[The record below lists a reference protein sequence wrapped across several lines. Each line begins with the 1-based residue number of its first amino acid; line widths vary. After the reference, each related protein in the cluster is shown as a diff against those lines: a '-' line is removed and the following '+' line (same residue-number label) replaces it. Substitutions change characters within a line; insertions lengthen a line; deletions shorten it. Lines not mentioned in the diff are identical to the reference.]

1 MNLRMSCSAA
11 CVSFILLVPT
21 ATAQEVVTR
30 NERLLLSP
38 ASAAASQRFGSAV
51 SADSGLVVFGA
62 PGALSGEGTATVFE
76 RGSSNTWSRVATL
89 EASDTVAS
97 DGFGSGVAL
106 DGDLIAVGAPAG
118 PGSASANQGAV
129 YIFRESGGSWSQVAK
144 LTASDAGDGDQFGFA
159 VAIKGDIVVVGAPG
173 ADNGGAFDSGAAYVF
188 RNTSGNTWTQQSKLT
203 ASNGALGDRFGSAV
217 AATSSRALVGAP
229 ERSSGAG
236 AAYLFRSASGSW
248 SQAVAFTSGE
258 AGAIGYG
265 AAVALS
271 GTLAG
276 DWAFVG
282 APEASNSGVM
292 AGAAFVYQRSTD
304 TSWPFSA
311 RLAPSD
317 GEAGEAFGSAL
328 GAADDRVVVGS
339 PLDTVRSV
347 GSAGSARVYRRI
359 ATGAWQEGSKLAATT
374 GSALGGFGAAVAIAG
389 ERVMIG
395 APTTDNG
402 ATDRGAGYHYKLE
415 YIRAGI
421 DDNGRSDVLWFAPG
435 SGNVAVWG
443 MNGLV
448 RESGAILPG
457 SVGTSQ
463 SFLGTGDLYGDG
475 RTAVMFRHNTS
486 GQFRIWRLNGS
497 SVTEDRA
504 ISGGISSEWEYL
516 ALADVSGD
524 GKADVLLRN
533 VFSGQVNAWL
543 MNGGTKSSGGAI
555 GNAFGLTYAGA
566 GDFDGDGRAD
576 ILWRTALGQMRL
588 WLMNGLTLASDIAV
602 GGATTVDAAWR
613 VVATADLDGDGDTDV
628 VWRNA
633 TTGAV
638 SGWIMNGTTLQQSG
652 SMHPG
657 LPLSWRIE
665 AAGDLNADGTD
676 DILWRNSQTGDVN
689 GWLMNGLVKTSGSFI
704 KNVSSSWSMLNDD
717 DCDDDD
723 DAWDDSGD
731 DNGGSSGG
739 GSSGGGSGGGGN
751 TDVISVAQFN
761 TALAAAAAASNLP
774 LLEAQVEREAG
785 VDYVEVLQWRA
796 SDSRLVQ
803 VVVRASTGAVVTSSS
818 WVPTQSQLDKYAD
831 ALSVLGQVTRQPSAA
846 VSQVVGANAGSQV
859 HSVELDEEAGLPKWE
874 VEIRL
879 SSGTMTQVRVS
890 AN

>member
-1 MNLRMSCSAA
+1 MNIWSSCSVA
-11 CVSFILLVPT
+11 CVLSTLFVLP

-38 ASAAASQRFGSAV
+38 ASTAAAQRFGSAV

-89 EASDTVAS
+89 EASDTAAS
-97 DGFGSGVAL
+97 DAFGSGVAL
-106 DGDLIAVGAPAG
+106 DGDVIAVGAPAG
-118 PGSASANQGAV
+118 PGAASANQGAV
-129 YIFRESGGSWSQVAK
+129 YVFKRSGASWSQVAK
-144 LTASDAGDGDQFGFA
+144 LTASDAGGGDEFGA
-159 VAIKGDIVVVGAPG
+159 TVAIKGDIIVVGAPG
-173 ADNGGAFDSGAAYVF
+173 ADIGGAFDAGAAYVF
-188 RNTSGNTWTQQSKLT
+188 RNTTGNTWTEQAKLT

-217 AATSSRALVGAP
+217 SATSSRALVGAP

-236 AAYLFRSASGSW
+236 AAYLFRSASGNW

-258 AGAIGYG
+258 AGAIGFG
-265 AAVALS
+265 ASVALS
-271 GTLAG
+271 STLAG

-282 APEASNSGVM
+282 APEATTSGTA
-292 AGAAFVYQRSTD
+292 AGAAFVYQRNTD

-317 GEAGEAFGSAL
+317 GEAGEAFGSAM

-339 PLDTVRSV
+339 PLDTVR
-347 GSAGSARVYRRI
+347 GITGAGSARVYRRI
-359 ATGAWQEGSKLAATT
+359 ATGAWQEGSKLAAAT
-374 GSALGGFGAAVAIAG
+374 GATLGSFGGAVALAG

-395 APTTDNG
+395 APNADVG

-435 SGNVAVWG
+435 SGNLAVWG

-448 RESGAILPG
+448 RESGAILAN
-457 SVGTSQ
+457 SVGTT
-463 SFLGTGDLYGDG
+463 FNFEGAGDFYGDG
-475 RTAVMFRHNTS
+475 RTSVLFRHKTN
-486 GQFRIWRLNGS
+486 GQFRLWRLNGAN
-497 SVTEDRA
+497 VTDDRA

-516 ALADVSGD
+516 AVADLSGD

-543 MNGGTKSSGGAI
+543 MNGGTKSSGGAV
-555 GNAFGLTYAGA
+555 GNAFGLTYAAA
-566 GDFDGDGRAD
+566 GDFNGDGRAD
-576 ILWRTALGQMRL
+576 LLWRTGLGQMRL
-588 WLMNGLTLASDIAV
+588 WLMNGLSITSDIAV
-602 GGATTVDAAWR
+602 GGAAAVDAAWR
-613 VVATADLDGDGDTDV
+613 VVATADLDGDGDQDV
-628 VWRNA
+628 VWRNS

-638 SGWIMNGTTLQQSG
+638 SGWIMNGTSLAQSG
-652 SMHPG
+652 TMHPG

-665 AAGDLNADGTD
+665 AACDLNGDGND
-676 DILWRNSQTGDVN
+676 DILWRNSANGDVN

-704 KNVSSSWSMLNDD
+704 KNVAASWSMLNDD

-723 DAWDDSGD
+723 DAWDDDGDDD
-731 DNGGSSGG
+731 DNGGNGG
-739 GSSGGGSGGGGN
+739 GGGGGN
-751 TDVISVAQFN
+751 GNEAVSSTQFN
-761 TALAAAAAASNLP
+761 SALSTAQAASNLP

-785 VDYVEVLQWRA
+785 VDYVEVVQWRA

-803 VVVRASTGAVVTSSS
+803 VVVRVSTNAVVASTS
-818 WVPTQSQLDKYAD
+818 WVPTASQLDKYAD
-831 ALSVLGQVTRQPSAA
+831 ALSVLGLVTRQPSTA

-859 HSVELDEEAGLPKWE
+859 RSVELDEEEGQPKWE
-874 VEIRL
+874 VEIL
-879 SSGTMTQVRVS
+879 QSNGTLAKVRVT

>member
-1 MNLRMSCSAA
+1 MNIWSSCSVA
-11 CVSFILLVPT
+11 CVLSTLFVLP

-38 ASAAASQRFGSAV
+38 ASTAAAQRFGSAV

-89 EASDTVAS
+89 EASDTAAS
-97 DGFGSGVAL
+97 DAFGSGVAL
-106 DGDLIAVGAPAG
+106 DGDVIAVGAPAG
-118 PGSASANQGAV
+118 PGAASANQGAV
-129 YIFRESGGSWSQVAK
+129 YVFKRSGASWSQVAK
-144 LTASDAGDGDQFGFA
+144 LTASDAGGGDEFGA
-159 VAIKGDIVVVGAPG
+159 TVAIKGDIIVVGAPG
-173 ADNGGAFDSGAAYVF
+173 ADIGGAFDAGAAYVF
-188 RNTSGNTWTQQSKLT
+188 RNTTGNTWTEQAKLT

-236 AAYLFRSASGSW
+236 AAYLFRSASGNW

-258 AGAIGYG
+258 AGAIGFG
-265 AAVALS
+265 ASVALS
-271 GTLAG
+271 STLAG

-282 APEASNSGVM
+282 APEATTSGTA
-292 AGAAFVYQRSTD
+292 AGAAFVYQRNTD

-317 GEAGEAFGSAL
+317 GEAGEAFGSAM

-339 PLDTVRSV
+339 PLDTVR
-347 GSAGSARVYRRI
+347 GITGAGSARVYRRI
-359 ATGAWQEGSKLAATT
+359 ATGAWQEGSKLAAAT
-374 GSALGGFGAAVAIAG
+374 GATLGSFGGAVALAG

-395 APTTDNG
+395 APNADVG

-435 SGNVAVWG
+435 SGNLAVWG

-448 RESGAILPG
+448 RESGAILAN
-457 SVGTSQ
+457 SVGTT
-463 SFLGTGDLYGDG
+463 FNFEGAGDFYGDG
-475 RTAVMFRHNTS
+475 RTSVLFRHKTN
-486 GQFRIWRLNGS
+486 GQFRLWRLNGAN
-497 SVTEDRA
+497 VTDDRA

-516 ALADVSGD
+516 AVADLSGD

-543 MNGGTKSSGGAI
+543 MNGGTKSSGGAV
-555 GNAFGLTYAGA
+555 GNAFGLTYAAA
-566 GDFDGDGRAD
+566 GDFNGDGRAD
-576 ILWRTALGQMRL
+576 LLWRTGLGQMRL
-588 WLMNGLTLASDIAV
+588 WLMNGLSITSDIAV
-602 GGATTVDAAWR
+602 GGAAAVDAAWR
-613 VVATADLDGDGDTDV
+613 VVATADLDGDGDQDV
-628 VWRNA
+628 VWHNS

-638 SGWIMNGTTLQQSG
+638 SGWIMNGTSLAQSG
-652 SMHPG
+652 TMHPG

-665 AAGDLNADGTD
+665 AACDLNGDGND
-676 DILWRNSQTGDVN
+676 DILWRNSASGDVN

-704 KNVSSSWSMLNDD
+704 KNVAASWSMLNDD

-723 DAWDDSGD
+723 DAWDDDGDDD
-731 DNGGSSGG
+731 DNGGNGGNGG
-739 GSSGGGSGGGGN
+739 GGGGGN
-751 TDVISVAQFN
+751 GNEAVSSTQFN
-761 TALAAAAAASNLP
+761 SALSTAQAASNLP

-785 VDYVEVLQWRA
+785 VDYVEVVQWRA

-803 VVVRASTGAVVTSSS
+803 VVVRVSTNAVVASTS
-818 WVPTQSQLDKYAD
+818 WVPTASQLDKYAD
-831 ALSVLGQVTRQPSAA
+831 ALSVLGLVTRQPSAA

-859 HSVELDEEAGLPKWE
+859 RSVELDEEEGQPKWE
-874 VEIRL
+874 VEIL
-879 SSGTMTQVRVS
+879 QSNGTLAKVRVT